1 MKQIKYKGIFWGL
14 VLIAFGVMIIL
25 KNMDIVHFNWFG
37 ILQLWPLLLIIW
49 GISLIPIQEYIK
61 FILSVLVLVGGL
73 FLLNAYQCDNSF
85 CWNWKYTDDKT
96 NWKEQ
101 KIEEDYDTTV
111 SRAVLKLDAVAG
123 DFNISGTTNK
133 LISFESKGNIGD
145 YKINTSSDD
154 SSKIVEIGI
163 ESNVVKI
170 TNTHKGNSTKI
181 ALNPNPI
188 WDLHLEAGA
197 SSINFDLSEF
207 KFRNIDFEGG
217 ATEIKLKIGD
227 KQTLVNIKI
236 EAGASSIKIFIPKN
250 SGCELDG
257 DNVLSSKNL
266 DGFNKTSENKYRTAD
281 FDKCSNKIYVNIDA
295 AVSSISVERY

>member
-1 MKQIKYKGIFWGL
+1 MKQIKYKGIFWGV

-49 GISLIPIQEYIK
+49 GISLIPVQEYIK

-73 FLLNAYQCDNSF
+73 FILNAYQCNDSF
-85 CWNWKYTDDKT
+85 CWNWKYNDDKT

-123 DFNISGTTNK
+123 DYNISGTTNK

-145 YKINTSSDD
+145 YKINTSDDD

-170 TNTHKGNSTKI
+170 TNNHKGNSTKI

-207 KFRNIDFEGG
+207 KLRNIDFEGG
-217 ATEIKLKIGD
+217 ATNIKLKIGN
-227 KQTLVNIKI
+227 KQALVNIKI
-236 EAGASSIKIFIPKN
+236 EAGASSIKIYIPMN

-257 DNVLSSKNL
+257 NNVLSSKNL
-266 DGFNKTSENKYRTAD
+266 YGFNKTSDNKYRTTD
-281 FDKCSNKIYVNIDA
+281 FEKYPNKIYVNIDA
-295 AVSSISVERY
+295 AVSSISIERY

>member
-85 CWNWKYTDDKT
+85 CWNWKYNDDKT

-145 YKINTSSDD
+145 YKINSSTDD

-170 TNTHKGNSTKI
+170 TNNHKGNSTKI

-227 KQTLVNIKI
+227 KQALVNITI

-266 DGFNKTSENKYRTAD
+266 DGFNKTTENKYRTAD
-281 FDKCSNKIYVNIDA
+281 FDKCPNKIYVNIDA